1 MDVCIVGWGY
11 IKFGCFDEL
20 ILEDMIVDVIKE
32 VVVYVGV
39 DYVDIDGIWLG
50 NFNVGLVFDGFVFL
64 LVFYVDEVLCFILVM
79 WVENVCVLGVVVF
92 YFVCVVIQVG

>member
-11 IKFGCFDEL
+11 IKFGCFEEL

-39 DYVDIDGIWLG
+39 DYVDIDGIWFG
-50 NFNVGLVFDGFVFL
+50 NYNGGLVLDGFVLFL
-64 LVFYVDEVLCFILVM
+64 VLYVDEDFWFILVIC
-79 WVENVCVLGVVVF
+79 VENVCVFGVVVF
-92 YFVCVVIQVG
+92 YLVWVVI